1 MGSMILPGD
10 LAGRLG
16 RTNVLVVGDLMLDSY
31 YWGDVRRIS
40 PEAPVPVVKV
50 KVNEKTFRLG
60 GAGNVA
66 ANISGLGCTAALI
79 GLIGDD
85 TASGQLR
92 ELMSALNIQDH
103 CVVQTGRPTTT
114 KTRIMASKQQVVR
127 LDEEDNSDI
136 DPLTADRILSAVVN
150 ILPDVNA
157 VILSD
162 YGKGM
167 FASLDFIQAMI
178 HACKKEKVPVF
189 IDPKDRNWE
198 RYAGATCVTPNTAE
212 LELATGASLKAD
224 SDLIPTARDLRHRLS
239 LDWLL
244 VTRGPRGMALF
255 GENASPVMIAARARE
270 VFDVSGA
277 GDTVIATL
285 AACASSGLAFAEA
298 ASVAN
303 TAAGIVVGK
312 LGTWAVR
319 WNELED
325 SLINETQSRPA
336 STLWKVADLQE
347 APSRLSRWRQAGQ
360 RIVFTNGCFD
370 LLHPGHVSLLH
381 QARHLGDRLIVGLNT
396 DASIKRLKGEQRPIL
411 PGPDRAAILSA
422 LEDVDMVVFFDEDTP
437 LNLIDQLKPD
447 ILVKGADYRVEDV
460 VGREIVESYGGQVRL
475 VEILQGH
482 STTAI
487 ARKLSANGNTTEE
500 GVSDGHQPGTA

>member
-1 MGSMILPGD
+1 MSAIPLHEH
-10 LAGRLG
+10 LAGRLN
-16 RTNVLVVGDLMLDSY
+16 RTKVLVVGDLMLDCY

-40 PEAPVPVVKV
+40 PEAPVPVVRV
-50 KVNEKTFRLG
+50 KEKTFSLG

-66 ANISGLGCTAALI
+66 ANLSGLGCSAAVI
-79 GLIGDD
+79 GLIGQD
-85 TASGQLR
+85 ASSHQLQ
-92 ELMSALNIQDH
+92 ELLSEFQIEDH
-103 CVVQTGRPTTT
+103 CIVDTGRPTIT

-127 LDEEDNSDI
+127 LDEEDGSDI
-136 DPLTADRILSAVVN
+136 GTGTADRIFSVVSEM
-150 ILPDVNA
+150 LPQVKA

-167 FASLDFIQAMI
+167 FASYDFIQAI
-178 HACKKEKVPVF
+178 IRACKKENVPVF
-189 IDPKDRNWE
+189 VDPKGRDWDR
-198 RYAGATCVTPNTAE
+198 YTGATCVTPNTAE
-212 LELATGASLKAD
+212 LKLAAGNEIKTE
-224 SDLIPTARDLRHRLS
+224 SDLIPIAQDLRRRLA

-244 VTRGPRGMALF
+244 VTRGPKGMALF
-255 GENASPVMIAARARE
+255 GNEASPVMIAARARE

-285 AACASSGLAFAEA
+285 AACVAAGMSFSDA

-312 LGTWAVR
+312 LGTQPVR
-319 WNELED
+319 WLELDRSLED
-325 SLINETQSRPA
+325 ASQGKPA
-336 STLWKVADLQE
+336 STLWKVADAQE
-347 APSRLSRWRQAGQ
+347 ASVRLSRWRQANQ

-396 DASIKRLKGEQRPIL
+396 DASIRRLKGEQRPIL
-411 PGPDRAAILSA
+411 PGKDRAAILSA

-437 LNLIDQLKPD
+437 LNLIGQLKPD
-447 ILVKGADYRVEDV
+447 ILVKGADYRVADV
-460 VGREIVESYGGQVRL
+460 VGKSIVESYGGQVRL
-475 VEILQGH
+475 VDILQGH

-487 ARKLSANGNTTEE
+487 ARKLSGKNEE
-500 GVSDGHQPGTA
+500 GVKNGHQPGTA

>member
-1 MGSMILPGD
+1 MSTISSHKH
-10 LAGRLG
+10 LAGRLA
-16 RTNVLVVGDLMLDSY
+16 RTKVLVVGDLMLDSY
-31 YWGDVRRIS
+31 YWGNVRRIS

-66 ANISGLGCTAALI
+66 ANLSGLGCTAAVI
-79 GLIGDD
+79 GLTGQD
-85 TASGQLR
+85 TASRQVKD
-92 ELMSALNIQDH
+92 LMAAFHIEDH
-103 CVVQTGRPTTT
+103 CIFDPERPTTS

-127 LDEEDNSDI
+127 LDEEDGSDI
-136 DPLTADRILSAVVN
+136 DKGTAQRILSAAAEM
-150 ILPDVNA
+150 LPHVDA

-167 FASLDFIQAMI
+167 FASLDFVQAMI
-178 HACKKEKVPVF
+178 RACIKAAVPVF
-189 IDPKDRNWE
+189 IDPKGRHWG
-198 RYAGATCVTPNTAE
+198 RYAGATCITPNTAE
-212 LELATGASLKAD
+212 LELATGTPVKVE
-224 SDLIPTARDLRHRLS
+224 SDLIPVARDFRRQLALQ
-239 LDWLL
+239 WLM
-244 VTRGPRGMALF
+244 VTRGPKGMALF
-255 GENASPVMIAARARE
+255 GDEALPVIIAARARE

-285 AACASSGLAFAEA
+285 AACVATGLSFAQA

-319 WNELED
+319 WTELEAA
-325 SLINETQSRPA
+325 LISETHKKPA
-336 STLWKVADLQE
+336 STLWKVADVQD
-347 APSRLSRWRQAGQ
+347 AAVRLARWRQADQ

-381 QARHLGDRLIVGLNT
+381 QASLLGDRLIVGLNT
-396 DASIKRLKGEQRPIL
+396 DASINRLKGAQRPIL
-411 PGPDRAAILSA
+411 PGQDRAAILSA

-437 LNLIDQLKPD
+437 LNLIGQLKPD

-460 VGREIVESYGGQVRL
+460 VGKAVVEAYGGQVRL
-475 VEILQGH
+475 VEIRKGH

-487 ARKLSANGNTTEE
+487 ARKLSEKQNKE
-500 GVSDGHQPGTA
+500 